1 MKCKTCGEIK
11 HYCTNCGDD
20 FNMYLGFCSDFC
32 RWESQTYQI
41 ARSRFIALCK
51 TLNDAQRKVLKDI
64 FENSECYYNDSEV
77 LDWMEESSGNK
88 L

>member
-1 MKCKTCGEIK
+1 MKCKTCGEVK

-64 FENSECYYNDSEV
+64 FVFSNLLVYSFMCSLTER
-77 LDWMEESSGNK
+77 L
-88 L
+88 